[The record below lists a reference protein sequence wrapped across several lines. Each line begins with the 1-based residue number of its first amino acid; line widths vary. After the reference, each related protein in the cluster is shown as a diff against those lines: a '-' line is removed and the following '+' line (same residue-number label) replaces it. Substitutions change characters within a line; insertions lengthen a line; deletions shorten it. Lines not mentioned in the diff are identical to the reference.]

1 VSWGFIRLPDQR
13 AVVFSYVDPKAG
25 PSAKGARVLGDVPSP
40 EEVQA
45 AVTRPNVT
53 VRLEKGLPPR
63 PLNDETLDQ
72 LGLPGEPAWLEL
84 FRPPP
89 PKPRPAPALPVEEPP
104 VDTGTALRLALIVV
118 GVLTAL
124 AFVAFELLN

>member
-1 VSWGFIRLPDQR
+1 MSWGFIRLPDQR
-13 AVVFSYVDPKAG
+13 ALVFSYVDPKAG

-45 AVTRPNVT
+45 AVMRPNVT
-53 VRLEKGLPPR
+53 VRLEKGLTPR
-63 PLNDETLDQ
+63 PLKDETLDE
-72 LGLPGEPAWLEL
+72 LGLPDEPAWLEL

-89 PKPRPAPALPVEEPP
+89 PKPKPSPAPLTEEPP